1 MELTNFAA
9 LVFIFGFVLCYTSES
24 LTLIIR
30 LAFKVLDKE
39 SLGMF
44 YITMVMLGTRVGAS
58 LYFPAGAFLVD
69 SGSNYI
75 FILTIFIIST
85 LLISCLFYFMSN
97 KTSFIVKFFSK
108 KFFENDVFIPS
119 NFYNKLKLIHTL
131 PIFFNGLAVVA
142 PLCIATLFPDYR
154 ATIIQMGFVIN
165 SIGTIMNVFII
176 EKHIAQSLQSSI
188 ELGSSA
194 IKQILRARAIGLLF
208 ITFIISMLLA
218 STY

>member
-85 LLISCLFYFMSN
+85 LLISALFYFMSN

-119 NFYNKLKLIHTL
+119 NFHNKLKLIHTL

-142 PLCIATLFPDYR
+142 PLCIATLIPDYR

-176 EKHIAQSLQSSI
+176 EKYIAQSLQSSI

-208 ITFIISMLLA
+208 ITFVISILLA
-218 STY
+218 TAY